1 MLSTLLSVP
10 AWRAAVPAQR
20 SLVRRRGACAMAAT
34 ARTAFSAADFPAEWP
49 YAADDFSR
57 LDEQPDIQFYSA
69 PRFVTH
75 IDDGAIAT
83 LKQYYDEQLP
93 EGADVLDI
101 CSSWISRLPPD
112 KPLGRVVGSRNSSQ
126 SHSPRRPRAGPRRLR
141 SVRHPGR
148 PLSLHPL
155 ATHGGRCG
163 SPKATRS
170 RWSAWRSGAT

>member
-49 YAADDFSR
+49 YAAEDFSR

-101 CSSWISRLPPD
+101 CSSWISHLPPD
-112 KPLGRVVGSRNSSQ
+112 KPLGRVVGVGMNARELEANE
-126 SHSPRRPRAGPRRLR
+126 RLTEF
-141 SVRHPGR
+141 VQEKKKKKKNPTLTPTLTLALALALALAL
-148 PLSLHPL
+148 PLTL
-155 ATHGGRCG
+155 ARCT
-163 SPKATRS
+163 S
-170 RWSAWRSGAT
+170 